1 LEREI
6 NRGFFVFPVDITCHY
21 CYNTFIQ
28 TYFGKHYQCSVV
40 LIGAEGSWIAD
51 SFRQTL
57 PLPAGADSGFYAE
70 LLTHIDV
77 SNNQGLMLLAAIM
90 NDVIVAAGREERPAT
105 PLETFP
111 DWLRYKRTHE
121 IQDAKPQDIQNPGI

>member
-1 LEREI
+1 MPKFHAVDWS
-6 NRGFFVFPVDITCHY
+6 RGKP
-21 CYNTFIQ
+21 
-28 TYFGKHYQCSVV
+28 
-40 LIGAEGSWIAD
+40 EIAD
-51 SFRQTL
+51 AFRQTL

-105 PLETFP
+105 PLESFRIGCGINGHM
-111 DWLRYKRTHE
+111 RYKMQNHRTYRIRE
-121 IQDAKPQDIQNPGI
+121 SDLSGNITIQ